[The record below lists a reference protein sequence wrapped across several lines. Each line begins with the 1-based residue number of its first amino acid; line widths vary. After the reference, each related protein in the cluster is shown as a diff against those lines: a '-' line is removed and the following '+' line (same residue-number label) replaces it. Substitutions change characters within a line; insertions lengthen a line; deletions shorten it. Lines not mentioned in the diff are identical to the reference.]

1 MIGIALKTGI
11 EQQTSVLSIYVSIIP
26 TRYPL
31 PRSLACEYLWVL
43 PREKVDKASQT
54 VPNVWIVV
62 AGSGGPSSELRSLSG
77 DDSEHTRTIDFR
89 ISQGLDKGQ
98 GANDLIR

>member
-1 MIGIALKTGI
+1 MIVIALETGI

-31 PRSLACEYLWVL
+31 PRSLACEYLRVL
-43 PREKVDKASQT
+43 PREIVDKASQT

-77 DDSEHTRTIDFR
+77 DDAEHTRTIDFR
-89 ISQGLDKGQ
+89 IPKASTRVK
-98 GANDLIR
+98 GANDLVR